1 MTTAAP
7 FAFPKG
13 FCAPHHLSGLPESTP
28 ILVGLSGGADS
39 SVLLFLLAV
48 YAKRHQTPLSVAHI
62 NHGIRGEEANRDEEF
77 CRQTAERLGL
87 PFYSLRADIPK
98 EAERSGESIE
108 TCARRVRYE
117 FFDRLME
124 EHRIPLLATA
134 HNADDNL
141 ETILFHMARG
151 TGLGG
156 LCGIP
161 AVRPTSNGLVIR
173 PLLQMEKEEI
183 LLLCK
188 KNGIA
193 FVTDKTNTDTDY
205 TRNLIRAKLV
215 PVLKEINP
223 ATVRNI
229 ARMCEGLR
237 EDARCLADEAERL
250 LAEHSHGNAIE
261 AAALRD
267 APPAI
272 GNRALISLFA
282 RVSEGYSAEYTHIMA
297 LRQLAEEAVP
307 HSSVSLPGRM
317 EGVIEDRCLVLR
329 AQEEKTEISDYELVL
344 CDGSN
349 TISQTNAQIII
360 GNSQKTINVYK
371 KSIRL
376 YLDSATINGAL
387 VARRRRAGDRI
398 RQGGM
403 SKSLKKLLCEKKIPP
418 QLRDRIPVLCD
429 GSGIVAVPWVALR
442 DGAEY
447 RGSNRANALC
457 VEICL

>member
-1 MTTAAP
+1 
-7 FAFPKG
+7 
-13 FCAPHHLSGLPESTP
+13 
-28 ILVGLSGGADS
+28 
-39 SVLLFLLAV
+39 
-48 YAKRHQTPLSVAHI
+48 
-62 NHGIRGEEANRDEEF
+62 
-77 CRQTAERLGL
+77 
-87 PFYSLRADIPK
+87 
-98 EAERSGESIE
+98 
-108 TCARRVRYE
+108 
-117 FFDRLME
+117 
-124 EHRIPLLATA
+124 
-134 HNADDNL
+134 
-141 ETILFHMARG
+141 
-151 TGLGG
+151 
-156 LCGIP
+156 
-161 AVRPTSNGLVIR
+161 
-173 PLLQMEKEEI
+173 MEKEEI
-183 LLLCK
+183 LLLCE

-223 ATVRNI
+223 ATVRNV

-237 EDARCLADEAERL
+237 EDARCLAHKADRF

-261 AAALRD
+261 ASALRD

-457 VEICL
+457 IEICL